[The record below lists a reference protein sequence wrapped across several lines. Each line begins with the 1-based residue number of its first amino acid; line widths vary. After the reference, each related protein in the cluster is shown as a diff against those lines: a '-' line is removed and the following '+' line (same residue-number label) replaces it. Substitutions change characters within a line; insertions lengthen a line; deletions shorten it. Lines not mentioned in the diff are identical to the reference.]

1 MNYILHPAAEA
12 ELLES
17 ISYYE
22 SKAPGIGKRLLAE
35 FEQAMSS
42 VCLSPKFYPVA
53 RKPNIRRALLPTY
66 PFSIIFRQSGP
77 EQIQVLAVAHQKRRP
92 MYWISRVQ

>member
-42 VCLSPKFYPVA
+42 VCLSPKLYPVA

-66 PFSIIFRQSGP
+66 PFSIIFRQSES
-77 EQIQVLAVAHQKRRP
+77 EQIQILAVAHQKRRP